1 MIYTPFLGK
10 KYVDTYI
17 QIKKSVIKN
26 LSLLIRKN
34 IAEQYNYLSPNNFL
48 IIWLWDLV
56 IITERFLKKIFV

>member
-48 IIWLWDLV
+48 II
-56 IITERFLKKIFV
+56 